1 MKKVLKAIFLLVLII
16 IPLSVKATDYGI
28 EYYYVNATI
37 EENGDLIVEEYF
49 NLNGYFNGFD
59 RVINFTNPN
68 TPLFN
73 ANSSSYGGSS
83 LHNGDGIE
91 LLEIKALNKS
101 ANFNFTNLNGD
112 VFSEVTSAASGDY
125 GVYEKNDNSIGMNLR
140 IYLPSYK
147 NKAFYLKYRIK
158 NMAILHEDIAELGWN
173 VLGNELSESIKN
185 LTVCINI
192 PNNKEVKVWAHGPL
206 NGESKIINSNKVIVK
221 VTNLDAYEA
230 IDVRLAFDK
239 LAIKNSLKKSNVKA
253 LDKILVYE
261 EEAAKRANEKRQEI
275 LDNAQN
281 EAMSVINHCMEYRSR
296 YCLNQSREYL
306 KNIYDVNLQK
316 EYTEKIKQIELMI
329 IEDEKNRAINDVEMF
344 EENLEYFYYEDAL
357 KSVGILSNGTLKN
370 ELQNRINIALELLK
384 EKEYKQEQIRCLVAI
399 VDIIIVLSIMYLLYK
414 KYAKNPPVEF
424 NQKYFRDIPSEM
436 SPLTLSYLMYKKVN
450 KYAISAELLNLIRKK
465 KVAYEDL
472 GKKNSTLTLISEEG
486 LNDNEQRVVD
496 LIFYKDKV
504 QLKELEIYAS
514 NHYSSYLRKYDKVIE
529 GAERDCIN
537 NDFYSKEEERFSI
550 LEKVFQSF
558 LNILLIILCLI
569 IFIANPIAGIFII
582 VTLLLKRRKNKTK
595 PIKGVK
601 WKICINIAFS
611 LNIIFLFIYLIY
623 STIFSH
629 FNKFSY
635 KHFTLAI
642 IITIICMI
650 IKSSFRKRTTKGALE
665 YAKWKGLYNFLKDF
679 SKIDEREL
687 PEVSLWEEYLVYA
700 TLFGIAKKVSKSMSL
715 KVKDLETTY
724 DFATISNM
732 YYLNKHIRRAV
743 ASSKSRAVSAKTS
756 HDMHSSSGGSSSGG
770 SWSSG
775 SGGGGGFS
783 SGGGSF
789 GGGGGGGRF

>member
-1 MKKVLKAIFLLVLII
+1 MLII
-16 IPLSVKATDYGI
+16 IPLSVKASDYGI

-49 NLNGYFNGFD
+49 KLNGYFNGFD
-59 RVINFTNPN
+59 RIINFSNPN

-73 ANSSSYGGSS
+73 ANLSSYGGSS
-83 LHNGDGIE
+83 LHNGNGIE
-91 LLEIKALNKS
+91 LLEMKALNKS
-101 ANFNFTNLNGD
+101 SNFNFTDFNGD
-112 VFSEVTSAASGDY
+112 VFSQVTSGASGDY
-125 GVYEKNDNSIGMNLR
+125 GVYEKNDSNIGMSLR

-173 VLGNELSESIKN
+173 ILGTELSESIKN
-185 LTVCINI
+185 LIVYVNI

-206 NGESKIINSNKVIVK
+206 YGESKIINPNKIMVK
-221 VTNLDAYEA
+221 VANLDAYEP
-230 IDVRLAFDK
+230 IDVRLVFDK
-239 LAIKNSLKKSNVKA
+239 LAIKDSLKKSNVKA

-261 EEAAKRANEKRQEI
+261 EEAAKIANEKRQEI

-296 YCLNQSREYL
+296 YCLKQSKEYL

-316 EYTEKIKQIELMI
+316 EYAEKIKQIELMI
-329 IEDEKNRAINDVEMF
+329 IEDEKNNAIYDVKMF
-344 EENLEYFYYEDAL
+344 EENLEYFYYKEAL
-357 KSVGILSNGTLKN
+357 ESVGILSDGTLKS
-370 ELQNRINIALELLK
+370 ELQNRINAALELLK
-384 EKEYKQEQIRCLVAI
+384 EKEYKQEQVRCLVAI
-399 VDIIIVLSIMYLLYK
+399 IDIIIVLGVMYWLYK
-414 KYAKNPPVEF
+414 KYAENPPVEF

-450 KYAISAELLNLIRKK
+450 KYAISAEILNLIRKK
-465 KVAYEDL
+465 KVIYEDL
-472 GKKNSTLTLISEEG
+472 GRKNSTLTLISEED
-486 LNDNEQRVVD
+486 LNDNEKRVVD
-496 LIFYKDKV
+496 LIFYKKKI
-504 QLKELEIYAS
+504 QLKELEKYAS
-514 NHYSSYLRKYDKVIE
+514 NHYSYYLRKYDNIID
-529 GAERDCIN
+529 GAERECIN
-537 NDFYSKEEERFSI
+537 NDFYQKEEERFSI
-550 LEKVFQSF
+550 LEKIFKTFFSILLAV
-558 LNILLIILCLI
+558 LCLLIITVNPFAVIIILI
-569 IFIANPIAGIFII
+569 TF
-582 VTLLLKRRKNKTK
+582 LLKKGRNKTK
-595 PIKGVK
+595 TLKGVK
-601 WKICINIAFS
+601 WKVYANLVFS

-623 STIFSH
+623 SITSIH
-629 FNKFSY
+629 FNRFSY
-635 KHFTLAI
+635 QYIAFAI
-642 IITIICMI
+642 LVTIICMI
-650 IKSSFRKRTTKGALE
+650 IKNNFRKRTAKGALE

-679 SKIDEREL
+679 SKIDDREL

-700 TLFGIAKKVSKSMSL
+700 TLFGIAKKVNKSMSL

-732 YYLNKHIRRAV
+732 YYLNKHITRAIY
-743 ASSKSRAVSAKTS
+743 SSKSHAVSAKTS
-756 HDMHSSSGGSSSGG
+756 HDFSSSSGGSSSGG